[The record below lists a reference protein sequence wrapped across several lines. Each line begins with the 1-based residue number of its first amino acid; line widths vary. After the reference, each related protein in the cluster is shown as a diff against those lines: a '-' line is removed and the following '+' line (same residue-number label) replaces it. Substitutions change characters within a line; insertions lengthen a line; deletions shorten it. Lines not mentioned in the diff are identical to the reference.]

1 MMGTLKRPTASRCGA
16 GRFLSS
22 TRMIER
28 TNVAVEQQETL
39 VEPRKSAPCALS
51 DSPVPGA
58 PAFYSLKFIGGRS
71 HELSL

>member
-1 MMGTLKRPTASRCGA
+1 MMGTLKRPKASRCGA

-39 VEPRKSAPCALS
+39 AGPRKSAPCALS
-51 DSPVPGA
+51 DSPYLTPPYPA
-58 PAFYSLKFIGGRS
+58 PR
-71 HELSL
+71 LSIH